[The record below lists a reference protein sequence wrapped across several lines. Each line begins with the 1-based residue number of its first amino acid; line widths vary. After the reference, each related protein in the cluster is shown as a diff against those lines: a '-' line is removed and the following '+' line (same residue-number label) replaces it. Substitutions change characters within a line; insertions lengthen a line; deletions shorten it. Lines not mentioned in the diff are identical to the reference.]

1 MKLLKDRILKDGKV
15 FDGNVL
21 KVDNFLNHQID
32 VSLMKEIGE
41 EFHRRFE
48 GENVTKI
55 MTIEASGIAVA
66 AFTALAFGVPMVFA
80 KKSKSTN
87 IADSVYLAKVE
98 SFTHGRVYDVILSKE
113 FLSSGDRVLIVDDFL
128 ARGNALHGLI
138 DIVHQAGATLVG
150 TGAVIEKG
158 FQGGGDELRAAGI
171 RHESLAVIESMA
183 PGGDIVFR
191 D

>member
-113 FLSSGDRVLIVDDFL
+113 FLSNSDRVLIVDDFL

-183 PGGDIVFR
+183 PDGDIVFR